1 MEDIIMQ
8 VPSYCDDCE
17 TWHQEFVWV
26 YDDGTY
32 TICDTDGNH
41 EPLDASEVPTGEEND
56 KAWHDYRAWVLETG
70 QDPLGEFM
78 VKHSIKTKERW
89 QFRITKTL
97 VGPRLIDARRGK
109 QRYPLYV
116 DRLPE
121 HVKSF
126 LNLDASGKLGDFA
139 TWDELIAV
147 LPDIKAGRWF
157 VAHIEHDAPRQE
169 TVIARDLRKAARR
182 ALKDI

>member
-41 EPLDASEVPTGEEND
+41 EPLDASEVPEKRTTRHGAD
-56 KAWHDYRAWVLETG
+56 PCAGLRDRPGSSGRVHG
-70 QDPLGEFM
+70 Q
-78 VKHSIKTKERW
+78 HSVIKTKERW
-89 QFRITKTL
+89 QFRITKTAF
-97 VGPRLIDARRGK
+97 VGPELIDARRGK

-121 HVKSF
+121 HVKGF
-126 LNLDASGKLGDFA
+126 LNWMPAAS
-139 TWDELIAV
+139 WRR
-147 LPDIKAGRWF
+147 LPCG
-157 VAHIEHDAPRQE
+157 
-169 TVIARDLRKAARR
+169 TG
-182 ALKDI
+182 